1 VRAFSA
7 IGEILRDVRF
17 GVRLIGRQPGT
28 TAIIVLSLALG
39 IGANTMIFSLVNA
52 ILLRSLPYPDPERL
66 VMLWFTPP
74 EEPDQNGLA
83 NAGICMD
90 VPKLESFYEHAGC
103 YTGVEGNVADT
114 DEPKT
119 GPEWLQG
126 EMLTFA
132 STQAIGVQPIAGRW
146 FTEAED
152 NAAADRV
159 ILISYDLWQ
168 RRYGGA
174 PDVLGK
180 HLRVADFGGNDT
192 PSTIIG
198 VMPKGF
204 AFANTTSDYFVPL
217 RQTGRLRASPPR
229 NRRVVARMKP
239 GVTLAQAQESANR
252 LAARFANDSP
262 FNKGWGVRVQPL
274 TESLV
279 GFLRAPFQI
288 LEATAALVLL
298 IACANVGGLLLAM
311 GAARHRE
318 LAVRAAL
325 GSGRWRIV
333 RQLLTE
339 SVVLAALGAV
349 VCLALAAAGLNGL
362 VNWLPSWLPRLNE
375 VGLDS
380 RVLLFT
386 VAIALATALVFGCL
400 PALQSSKLDLA
411 TAFKAA
417 SRTATATPGRLRL
430 RSAFVVLQI
439 SAAMVLL
446 AGAGLLMN
454 SLLRLQGAD
463 VGFDPRNL
471 TTFQMSFSG
480 RGFFSSTGRQT
491 PSGSA
496 EMELSPRI
504 VSMTTQIR
512 EQLLGIGGVEAVS
525 LVGGTSPLSP
535 GARTYPFAIE
545 RKRPSSAKDVLS
557 ARWYSIGA
565 GYFQVLGAAALRGRE
580 FTENDALS
588 GLPVALIN
596 ETMAR
601 RFWPGDDP
609 IGQRIVVDF
618 FNDPPREI
626 VGIVPDIKPGV
637 YDLNAQP
644 QMFVPYAQLPNL
656 QAGVTAFGLQQVT
669 FVVRSRAPIED
680 WMPAARKSAT
690 AIDPSHAITSVRR
703 LEDFAVQQTQG
714 FRQYVIL
721 LTVFSGIALVLA
733 AVGVYGVM
741 SHQVTQRTNEI
752 GIRVAFGASAR
763 DVLREV
769 LRRGVIVIGIGMAIG
784 LAASL
789 GLTQVI
795 RGALFGVTA
804 TDPLTFSVVLA
815 FLFGVAFVACYV
827 PARRALRVDPL
838 VAMKHE

>member
-1 VRAFSA
+1 MRAFSA
-7 IGEILRDVRF
+7 IGEIFRDVRF
-17 GVRLIGRQPGT
+17 GARLIGRQPGT

-74 EEPDQNGLA
+74 NQPDQNGLA

-90 VPKLESFYEHAGC
+90 VPKLQSFYEHAGC
-103 YTGVEGNVADT
+103 YIGVEGNVADT

-132 STQAIGVQPIAGRW
+132 STQAIGVPPIMGRW

-168 RRYGGA
+168 RRYGAA

-204 AFANTTSDYFVPL
+204 AFANATSDYFVPL
-217 RQTGRLRASPPR
+217 RQTGRLRGSPPR

-252 LAARFANDSP
+252 LAARFASDSP

-274 TESLV
+274 TESIV

-325 GSGRWRIV
+325 GSGRWRIA

-339 SVVLAALGAV
+339 SVVLAALGAL
-349 VCLALAAAGLNGL
+349 VCLVLVAVGLNGL

-386 VAIALATALVFGCL
+386 VAVALATALVFGCL

-411 TAFKAA
+411 TAFKVA
-417 SRTATATPGRLRL
+417 SRTATPGRL

-439 SAAMVLL
+439 SVAMVLL

-454 SLLRLQGAD
+454 SLLRLHGAN

-480 RGFFSSTGRQT
+480 RGFFASTGRQT

-504 VSMTTQIR
+504 VSTTAQIR

-545 RKRPSSAKDVLS
+545 GKRPSSAQDMLS

-565 GYFQVLGAAALRGRE
+565 DYFQVLGAAIVRGRE
-580 FTENDALS
+580 FTENDSLS
-588 GLPVALIN
+588 GLPVAVIN

-601 RFWPGDDP
+601 RFWPGEDP
-609 IGQRIVVDF
+609 IGQRVVVDF

-637 YDLNAQP
+637 YDRNAQP

-656 QAGVTAFGLQQVT
+656 QTGVTAFGLQQVT
-669 FVVRSRAPIED
+669 FVVRSRAPIDD
-680 WMPAARKSAT
+680 WLPAARKSAT
-690 AIDPSHAITSVRR
+690 ALDPSHAITSVRR
-703 LEDFAVQQTQG
+703 LEDFAVQQTEG

-721 LTVFSGIALVLA
+721 LAVFSGIALVLA
-733 AVGVYGVM
+733 AVGIYGVM
-741 SHQVTQRTNEI
+741 SHQVAQRTNEI

-769 LRRGVIVIGIGMAIG
+769 LRRGIIVIGIGMAIG

-795 RGALFGVTA
+795 RNALFGVTA
-804 TDPLTFSVVLA
+804 TDPLTFGVVLL
-815 FLFGVAFVACYV
+815 FLFTVAFVACYV
-827 PARRALRVDPL
+827 PARRALTVDPL